1 MLFLDFRLLD
11 LIDILLVALLIYQLY
26 KLMRGTVAI
35 NIFIG
40 VIALYLIWKLV
51 EAMRMELLS
60 EILGQFIGVGVIA
73 VLIVFQQELRK
84 FLLMIGTTR
93 IKGQNG
99 KWWQRFGIKSAQE
112 LDEEMIDEI
121 MSAVA
126 ELSKRKLGA
135 IIVFSV
141 QSKLGFYCQSGTKIS
156 SQVSAYLIE
165 SIFQKNSPL
174 HDGALI
180 IVDGKIEAAG
190 CVLPVSDDKTLPSRL
205 GTRHRATVGITEQTD
220 AIAVAISEETGEIS
234 FAKEGKLL
242 NNLQQERLKTL
253 LLKYLS

>member
-1 MLFLDFRLLD
+1 MSK
-11 LIDILLVALLIYQLY
+11 Q
-26 KLMRGTVAI
+26 
-35 NIFIG
+35 
-40 VIALYLIWKLV
+40 
-51 EAMRMELLS
+51 
-60 EILGQFIGVGVIA
+60 
-73 VLIVFQQELRK
+73 
-84 FLLMIGTTR
+84 
-93 IKGQNG
+93 
-99 KWWQRFGIKSAQE
+99 
-112 LDEEMIDEI
+112 EMIDEI